1 MEKQGNMILPNNFL
15 VTDPKEIE
23 ISELLKKE
31 FNRNY
36 KKELNRYSGA
46 EEYNEENK
54 MQWRI
59 STAASIY

>member
-54 MQWRI
+54 MQ
-59 STAASIY
+59 